1 MSNWRDNGGP
11 AFPQNDLSSY
21 GMGPAECSNGG
32 MTLRDWFAG
41 QAMSNPELVDGC
53 ASNRLLDEW
62 FGKGSCNIDSAKV
75 AAKQAY
81 RYADAMLEA
90 RK

>member
-41 QAMSNPELVDGC
+41 QALVGLLANERINASDG
-53 ASNRLLDEW
+53 AYTP
-62 FGKGSCNIDSAKV
+62 KM
-75 AAKQAY
+75 AAEDAY
-81 RYADAMLEA
+81 TTADAMLGA